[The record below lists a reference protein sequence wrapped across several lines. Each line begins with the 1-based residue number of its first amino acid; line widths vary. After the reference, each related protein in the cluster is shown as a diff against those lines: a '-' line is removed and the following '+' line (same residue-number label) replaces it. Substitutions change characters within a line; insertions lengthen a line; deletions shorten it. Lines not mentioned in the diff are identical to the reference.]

1 MGLLAARLFTLMCFT
16 RVARGGFFMGPPA
29 HSIVD
34 INSHFMGRGPEQL
47 IDVELSQVHQLSERL
62 DPAP

>member
-1 MGLLAARLFTLMCFT
+1 
-16 RVARGGFFMGPPA
+16 MGPPA

-47 IDVELSQVHQLSERL
+47 IDVELSQVLQLS
-62 DPAP
+62 

>member
-1 MGLLAARLFTLMCFT
+1 MGLLAARLFTHMCFAC
-16 RVARGGFFMGPPA
+16 VARGDFLWVPPA

-47 IDVELSQVHQLSERL
+47 IDVELSQVLQLS
-62 DPAP
+62 

>member
-1 MGLLAARLFTLMCFT
+1 MRSGSFARWPFTLMCFK
-16 RVARGGFFMGPPA
+16 RVARGEFLWVPPA

-47 IDVELSQVHQLSERL
+47 IDVELSQVLQLS
-62 DPAP
+62 

>member
-16 RVARGGFFMGPPA
+16 RVARGDFFWVPPA

-47 IDVELSQVHQLSERL
+47 IDVELSQVLQLS
-62 DPAP
+62 